1 MFSIHEKLYFII
13 KAIFL
18 TNIPS
23 LDVGGCDV
31 TLSVTDTKQYI
42 ATEGYPHSYKDN
54 QDCAFN
60 FEAPSGRKIIVM
72 FEHFDLEIGDD
83 YIRFRKLP
91 RNMVTQLLTLII
103 TCTMEF
109 FLNKAK
115 LSLNSVNSG
124 NLINH

>member
-42 ATEGYPHSYKDN
+42 ATEGYPQIYKDN
-54 QDCAFN
+54 QDCEFN

-72 FEHFDLEIGDD
+72 FEHFDLQRHVDF
-83 YIRFRKLP
+83 IRFRKLP
-91 RNMVTQLLTLII
+91 RNMHTQLLTLLI
-103 TCTMEF
+103 TYTISMQ
-109 FLNKAK
+109 LPR
-115 LSLNSVNSG
+115 
-124 NLINH
+124 LINEYIQILTLTITI

>member
-1 MFSIHEKLYFII
+1 MK
-13 KAIFL
+13 
-18 TNIPS
+18 
-23 LDVGGCDV
+23 
-31 TLSVTDTKQYI
+31 DTKQYI

-54 QDCAFN
+54 QDCEFN
-60 FEAPSGRKIIVM
+60 FRAPSGRKIIVM

-83 YIRFRKLP
+83 FIRFRKLHK
-91 RNMVTQLLTLII
+91 MDTQLLTLII

-109 FLNKAK
+109 FVNKAK